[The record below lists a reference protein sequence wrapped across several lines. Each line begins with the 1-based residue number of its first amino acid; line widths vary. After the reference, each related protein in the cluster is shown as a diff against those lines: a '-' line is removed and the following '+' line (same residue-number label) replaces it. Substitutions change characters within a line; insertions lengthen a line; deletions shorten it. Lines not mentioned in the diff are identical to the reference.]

1 MTDSKPHHHGNLRED
16 LVAAGIALM
25 EEGGIDAL
33 SLRKCAARA
42 GVSHSAPAHH
52 FNGVVSLKTAI
63 VARGHEL
70 FCEAMQESMEM
81 ADRDPYAQ
89 LQAICEGYL
98 NFSRAHTAV
107 FKFMFQSSDVD
118 LSTVNPWVLELLEQH
133 QRASYQ
139 MLSET
144 CAPFEPWGSDSQS
157 TEVMIWSLVHGYAM
171 LFGGEQDKITPAG
184 LVPEFTEIM
193 PRLNL
198 RTESQN

>member
-1 MTDSKPHHHGNLRED
+1 MTTTKPHHHGNLRED
-16 LVAAGIALM
+16 LVSAGIALM

-33 SLRKCAARA
+33 SLRKCAAHA

-52 FNGVVSLKTAI
+52 FNGIASLKTAI

-70 FCEAMQESMEM
+70 FCAAMQEAVEA
-81 ADRDPYAQ
+81 ADRDPYSQ

-107 FKFMFQSSDVD
+107 FKFMFQRSPVD
-118 LSTVNPWVLELLEQH
+118 LSLISPWVLELLGKH

-139 MLSET
+139 MLSDA
-144 CAPFEPWGSDSQS
+144 CAPFEPWGKDNQS

-171 LFGGEQDKITPAG
+171 LFSEAQYKITPAG
-184 LVPEFTEIM
+184 LVPEFAEIM

-198 RTESQN
+198 RATAQK